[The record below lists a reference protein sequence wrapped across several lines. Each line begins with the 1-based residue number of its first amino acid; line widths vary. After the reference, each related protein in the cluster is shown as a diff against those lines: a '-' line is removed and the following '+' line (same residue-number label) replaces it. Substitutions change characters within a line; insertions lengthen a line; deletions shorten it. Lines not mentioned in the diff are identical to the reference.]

1 MLPKSTR
8 YILSKD
14 KFLIKDIFI
23 SLSDNE
29 MIKVYYFVI
38 FQQQ

>member
-1 MLPKSTR
+1 M
-8 YILSKD
+8 LSKD

-29 MIKVYYFVI
+29 MYKVYYFI
-38 FQQQ
+38 ISQQQ

>member
-1 MLPKSTR
+1 M
-8 YILSKD
+8 LSKD

-29 MIKVYYFVI
+29 MYKVYYFII